1 MLPPHQRLRTN
12 HLVRPQIDLRLV
24 IPHKLFPVDG
34 VAELSFQD
42 YTFIGA
48 GGQVAGIGLNVIP
61 ALFLGVIHRSV
72 RILHQGIGRLSI
84 YSGPQF
90 QDSRLRWQPAVTKEP
105 AGVFVRASFLVG
117 RSRQGGLEGDPSGQD
132 GA

>member
-84 YSGPQF
+84 YSDPNF
-90 QDSRLRWQPAVTKEP
+90 RIVVY
-105 AGVFVRASFLVG
+105 AGSLLSQ
-117 RSRQGGLEGDPSGQD
+117 RSRQECSYAP
-132 GA
+132 AF